1 MEREPSFVKPEIWGD
16 EHFAYMKKLREE
28 DPVHWSESD
37 KIWLVTKFND
47 VAYASKHQ
55 ELFTSADGVLPGLP
69 AKIGMIDDGEPRHSQ
84 LRKFLSRGFTPRMV
98 IKLEEQFR
106 QKVTET
112 LDRIGGKGES
122 DFTQDIAVPL
132 PLQLIADMIGI
143 NPEDREQFHRWS
155 DTMIAA
161 IGRMDDL
168 EAMFKSAMALTEYA
182 AYLNGIIEDRRANP
196 KDDLI
201 SILVNVEGQ
210 GVIGQFEEAAIP
222 KTPYP
227 DELYPQEAK
236 NELVMLMVLLLVA
249 GNETTRN
256 GISGGMQLLIENSD
270 QRERLIREPGLMKSA
285 IEEMLRLVSP
295 VQSFCRTVTEDTE
308 LGGKH
313 LKKGEKIL
321 LLYPSANRDAEAFE
335 NPEKFDIARNPNN
348 HIAFGLGSH
357 FCLGANLARMEM
369 RVVFE
374 EVLKRLPD
382 MKYAVPGDKPTRE
395 PNALVRSVSHMRLR
409 FSPERR

>member
-1 MEREPSFVKPEIWGD
+1 MKREPSFLEPAVWGED
-16 EHFAYMKKLREE
+16 HFAFMKKLREE
-28 DPVHWSESD
+28 DPVHWSERD
-37 KIWLVTKFND
+37 KLWLVTKFND
-47 VAYASKHQ
+47 VSYASKHQ

-98 IKLEEQFR
+98 SKLEESFR

-112 LDRIGGKGES
+112 LDRIGSKGQT
-122 DFTQDIAVPL
+122 DFTQDVAVPL

-143 NPEDREQFHRWS
+143 NPEDRERFHLWS

-161 IGRMDDL
+161 IGRMDDI
-168 EAMFKSAMALTEYA
+168 EALLRSALALSEYA
-182 AYLNGIIEDRRANP
+182 TYLNGIIEDRRANP

-201 SILVNVEGQ
+201 SILVNVEDQ
-210 GVIGQFEEAAIP
+210 GVIGQFDAAAIP

-256 GISGGMQLLIENSD
+256 GISGGMQLLIENPD

-308 LGGKH
+308 LGGKQ

-335 NPEKFDIARNPNN
+335 NPEKFDISRDPNP
-348 HIAFGLGSH
+348 HLAFGLGSH

-382 MKYAVPGDKPTRE
+382 MTYAAPGDKPTRE
-395 PNALVRSVSHMRLR
+395 PNALVRSVSHMNLR
-409 FSPERR
+409 FTPERR